1 MEVVAEVA
9 EAAQVGADAS
19 TAAAAEAGVDA
30 SKPRADA
37 DALKN
42 PEVGAFPEAEAEA
55 WIAAGAGALKM
66 EGAELKAGA
75 EASMEAEDQGAGA
88 GVSMMCGAEMKADGD
103 AVPLGEAAKKAEED
117 A

>member
-1 MEVVAEVA
+1 MAEVA

-55 WIAAGAGALKM
+55 WIAV
-66 EGAELKAGA
+66 
-75 EASMEAEDQGAGA
+75 GAGA

>member
-1 MEVVAEVA
+1 MDSGGGGRVEI
-9 EAAQVGADAS
+9 G
-19 TAAAAEAGVDA
+19 
-30 SKPRADA
+30 
-37 DALKN
+37 
-42 PEVGAFPEAEAEA
+42 
-55 WIAAGAGALKM
+55 
-66 EGAELKAGA
+66 GAEMKAGA